1 MAVKKSGRKPASKK
15 SAHKQRGDSKTSES
29 ESEARLT
36 PPEEKNGAR
45 RPPPQ
50 ANQNSNTDNGKLAV
64 NTGELKLPQELADEE
79 EDERK
84 TIFTR
89 IDPAVLTI
97 LCLSLLFIAFIAC
110 VILYGWEPPTTE
122 IKMAK

>member
-1 MAVKKSGRKPASKK
+1 MAVKKSGRKPALKK
-15 SAHKQRGDSKTSES
+15 SAHKHRRDSQAGES
-29 ESEARLT
+29 ELESRPA
-36 PPEEKNGAR
+36 PPEEENGAR
-45 RPPPQ
+45 RPPQ
-50 ANQNSNTDNGKLAV
+50 SNQNANNDNGTLAV
-64 NTGELKLPQELADEE
+64 NTGELKLPQELAEEE

-110 VILYGWEPPTTE
+110 VILYGWEPPTPE
-122 IKMAK
+122 IKIAK

>member
-1 MAVKKSGRKPASKK
+1 MAVKKSGRKPALKK
-15 SAHKQRGDSKTSES
+15 SAHKRRGDSKASASEF
-29 ESEARLT
+29 EARLT

-45 RPPPQ
+45 RPPQ
-50 ANQNSNTDNGKLAV
+50 ANQNSNNDNGTLAV
-64 NTGELKLPQELADEE
+64 NTGELKLPQELAEEE

-84 TIFTR
+84 NIFKR

-110 VILYGWEPPTTE
+110 VILYGWEPPTPE
-122 IKMAK
+122 IKIAK